1 MGQDNGCC
9 DLATYPAVD
18 IGRANRRATF
28 AFGQRA
34 INGPCGPAACR
45 ACAASGW
52 AARLSNRDQRVM
64 IQSNVAP
71 VAVIELTGREPR
83 LQRIVL
89 DRKTVTG

>member
-1 MGQDNGCC
+1 
-9 DLATYPAVD
+9 
-18 IGRANRRATF
+18 
-28 AFGQRA
+28 
-34 INGPCGPAACR
+34 
-45 ACAASGW
+45 
-52 AARLSNRDQRVM
+52 M